1 MFLAKSCGY
10 IGGSYNNTIL
20 AYGTRIYCCK
30 LNNNNNNNNNNKRT
44 TDT

>member
-30 LNNNNNNNNNNKRT
+30 LNNNKRT
-44 TDT
+44 MTNNDEQCDT